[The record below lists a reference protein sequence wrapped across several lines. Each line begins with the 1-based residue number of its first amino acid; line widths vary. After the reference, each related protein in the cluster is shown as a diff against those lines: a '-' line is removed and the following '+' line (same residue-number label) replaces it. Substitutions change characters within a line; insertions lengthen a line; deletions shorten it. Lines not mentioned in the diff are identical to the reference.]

1 LEKADMASYLFR
13 RTAQAVIICLA
24 VSFVTFLL
32 TLVLPGDPA
41 VAVAGPK
48 APPEVLHQIRRELGL
63 DRPLLVQYAKYVGRI
78 VRGDFGRSYVTGEPV
93 AYAVIERLPAT
104 AFLGAT
110 AWVLAVL
117 FGLLFGCLGALRPRV
132 TPWILGTTVFAFAV
146 PPFWLGMLCLYLFA
160 YRWPLFPLGG
170 FSVPGVV
177 LPACALAVG
186 LAASYARVVS
196 SQLSEVLSQ
205 DFIRTARAKGLS
217 EERVVF
223 VHGLRNALLTVMTM
237 AGLDLAGL
245 LGGVTLTETVFNWPG
260 MGRLAV
266 EAVFNQDL
274 PMLMGTVLFAT
285 VLVVGANVLVDA
297 CYAFVDP
304 RIRKEV

>member
-1 LEKADMASYLFR
+1 
-13 RTAQAVIICLA
+13 
-24 VSFVTFLL
+24 
-32 TLVLPGDPA
+32 
-41 VAVAGPK
+41 
-48 APPEVLHQIRRELGL
+48 
-63 DRPLLVQYAKYVGRI
+63 
-78 VRGDFGRSYVTGEPV
+78 
-93 AYAVIERLPAT
+93 
-104 AFLGAT
+104 
-110 AWVLAVL
+110 
-117 FGLLFGCLGALRPRV
+117 
-132 TPWILGTTVFAFAV
+132 
-146 PPFWLGMLCLYLFA
+146 
-160 YRWPLFPLGG
+160 
-170 FSVPGVV
+170 
-177 LPACALAVG
+177 VG

-196 SQLSEVLSQ
+196 SQLSEVLEQ